1 MSCSSRVE
9 LTISRTDVFEEF
21 EIDPKEN
28 EGHAF
33 QFHDVKR
40 QKAERKQMHGGDC
53 ECCQGVRPKCGD
65 AAIS

>member
-1 MSCSSRVE
+1 M
-9 LTISRTDVFEEF
+9 FEEY

-28 EGHAF
+28 EGHNF

-53 ECCQGVRPKCGD
+53 ECCQGVSYMDQVFCRRGH
-65 AAIS
+65 S